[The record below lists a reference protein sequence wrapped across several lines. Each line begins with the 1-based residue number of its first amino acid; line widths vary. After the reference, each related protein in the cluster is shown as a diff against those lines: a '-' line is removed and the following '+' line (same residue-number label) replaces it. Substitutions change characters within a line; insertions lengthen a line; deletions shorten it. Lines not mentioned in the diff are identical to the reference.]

1 MFKEFKQ
8 FILRGNVMDLA
19 VGVVIATAFTAIVN
33 SLVKDII
40 MPCIGVLTSG
50 IDFTSLKVVLKAAVL
65 DPATQEIVTP
75 EVAIGFGLF
84 INAIIQF
91 LIIALVVFLVV
102 KAINK
107 ARETFDKKLKKD
119 KEEEAAKEPEISSD
133 VALLT
138 EIRDLLK
145 AQQK

>member
-40 MPCIGVLTSG
+40 MPCVGMLTSG
-50 IDFTSLKVVLKAAVL
+50 IDFSSLKVVLKAAVL
-65 DPATQEIVTP
+65 DPATQEILTP

-84 INAIIQF
+84 INAVIQF
-91 LIIALVVFLVV
+91 VIIAFVIFLVV
-102 KAINK
+102 KGINK
-107 ARETFDKKLKKD
+107 ARTTFEQKLKK
-119 KEEEAAKEPEISSD
+119 EQAEEAAKEPEISAD

>member
-1 MFKEFKQ
+1 MWKEFKT
-8 FILRGNVMDLA
+8 FIFRGNVMDLA
-19 VGVVIATAFTAIVN
+19 IGVVIATAFTAIVN

-40 MPCIGVLTSG
+40 MPCVGMLTAGV
-50 IDFTSLKVVLKAAVL
+50 DFASLKVVLKAGVL
-65 DPATQEIVTP
+65 DAAGEVVTP
-75 EVAIGFGLF
+75 EVAIGYGIF

-102 KAINK
+102 KMINK
-107 ARETFDKKLKKD
+107 ARAAMEAKAKKTV
-119 KEEEAAKEPEISSD
+119 EEAPAAAIPAD

-145 AQQK
+145 NQK

>member
-40 MPCIGVLTSG
+40 MPCVGMLTSG
-50 IDFTSLKVVLKAAVL
+50 IDFSSLKVVLKTAVL
-65 DPATQEIVTP
+65 DPATQEILTP

-91 LIIALVVFLVV
+91 VIIAFVIFLVV
-102 KAINK
+102 KGINK
-107 ARETFDKKLKKD
+107 ARTTFEQKLKK
-119 KEEEAAKEPEISSD
+119 EQAEEAAKEPEISAD